1 MLLKE
6 NDPALYVENHL
17 IFDSMK
23 SPAFHLQHQ
32 AINMSKA
39 RKVYGR
45 KQVYKLKYEELFAK
59 LQDQEEELKTAHSE
73 VMKLQQSAA
82 TSAQE
87 FSDSVARLS
96 ASQQNGQEEHNTLK
110 NTLIELELIRSKLVD
125 SERLLGE
132 SKNALDVKS
141 AEFHNLDKESS
152 KLLHVSEMKATN
164 EQMALKSEL
173 QELKL
178 LLNDGNRQTS
188 EAGAKTELLQKQIVN
203 LERDNIE
210 LSRAKDEAVAS
221 AVKNAGEAESGEKVA
236 LLQKDLD
243 ASDEMLN
250 QAQKRI
256 IILETQLEKEEGTR
270 KKTEEKLKVLKSVSR
285 PGTAPSGEELSKLSA
300 DEQKVM
306 DEIHK
311 QFHQEDEGLKFKP
324 ESEYSSELAAEREA
338 AARKLQGRYR
348 LKMAYDTWFRVK
360 LELTAKAGVM
370 MALSGTAQGFTGFYL
385 NPSSSSV
392 FYYRVTEAGEW
403 VSEFDHMD
411 EKDYK
416 NICER
421 LRKVAKGKGDGI
433 GSMVP
438 IAAKDWVVGNEGWYC
453 GQDMKCVEYVM
464 GEGENGL
471 VPKKSV

>member
-39 RKVYGR
+39 RKVYDR

-110 NTLIELELIRSKLVD
+110 NTLIELELLRSKLVD

-203 LERDNIE
+203 LERDNME

-270 KKTEEKLKVLKSVSR
+270 KKTEEKL
-285 PGTAPSGEELSKLSA
+285 
-300 DEQKVM
+300 
-306 DEIHK
+306 
-311 QFHQEDEGLKFKP
+311 
-324 ESEYSSELAAEREA
+324 
-338 AARKLQGRYR
+338 
-348 LKMAYDTWFRVK
+348 
-360 LELTAKAGVM
+360 
-370 MALSGTAQGFTGFYL
+370 
-385 NPSSSSV
+385 
-392 FYYRVTEAGEW
+392 
-403 VSEFDHMD
+403 
-411 EKDYK
+411 
-416 NICER
+416 
-421 LRKVAKGKGDGI
+421 
-433 GSMVP
+433 
-438 IAAKDWVVGNEGWYC
+438 
-453 GQDMKCVEYVM
+453 
-464 GEGENGL
+464 
-471 VPKKSV
+471 